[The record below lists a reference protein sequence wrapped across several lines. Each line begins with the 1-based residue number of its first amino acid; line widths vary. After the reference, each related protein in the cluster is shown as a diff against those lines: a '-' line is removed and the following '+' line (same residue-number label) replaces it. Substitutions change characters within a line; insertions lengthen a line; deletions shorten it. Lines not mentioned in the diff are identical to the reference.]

1 MIAFIIIIF
10 KIYLLFKILAIIKPF
25 KADYL
30 FDFNNNVFIINGGT
44 LKYVANRQYEI
55 KVSTTYMNVEYT
67 QKVQITIENT
77 SDLPV
82 VTLE

>member
-1 MIAFIIIIF
+1 MVFLKSF
-10 KIYLLFKILAIIKPF
+10 KD
-25 KADYL
+25 DYL
-30 FDFNNNVFIINGGT
+30 FDFNKYVLTINGGA
-44 LKYVANRQYEI
+44 LKYVENRQYEI
-55 KVSTTYMNVEYT
+55 LVSTAYMKVEYT

>member
-1 MIAFIIIIF
+1 M
-10 KIYLLFKILAIIKPF
+10 L
-25 KADYL
+25 
-30 FDFNNNVFIINGGT
+30 DFNNYVLTINGGA

-55 KVSTTYMNVEYT
+55 LVSTTYMNVEYT

-77 SDLPV
+77 SDLSV